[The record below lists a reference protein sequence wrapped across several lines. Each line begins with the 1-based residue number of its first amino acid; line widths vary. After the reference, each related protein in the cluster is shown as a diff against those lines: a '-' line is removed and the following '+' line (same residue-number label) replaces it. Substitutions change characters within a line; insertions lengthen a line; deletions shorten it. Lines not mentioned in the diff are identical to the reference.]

1 MKLSTLDI
9 SIVGVYLL
17 VVIVVG
23 FVMKKRASKSIKSYF
38 LGGNILP
45 GICYDFPMPRGCS
58 IYPARCGWERNG
70 YGPVLEMESV
80 LRCHI

>member
-45 GICYDFPMPRGCS
+45 WYM
-58 IYPARCGWERNG
+58 
-70 YGPVLEMESV
+70 L
-80 LRCHI
+80 